1 VTHVIPPFRL
11 CRRRISVA
19 LGALCTAPLSAA
31 PDRKPPYWQSLKADE
46 VNMRVGPGEDYGI
59 RFVYHRRHLP
69 VKILR
74 IKENWRFV
82 EDPDGVRGWMVINF
96 LGNERTASVRG
107 AGLPKCALGA
117 AIRRAAVEDRS
128 GRRGQAGR
136 LREWLV
142 QARYRPPCRI
152 CAAGSALGCRAAVK
166 VEEKMRGCYTL
177 ALP

>member
-1 VTHVIPPFRL
+1 MSFPRFVSAAAA
-11 CRRRISVA
+11 CSVA
-19 LGALCTAPLSAA
+19 LGALCTAPLSDRLSAA

-107 AGLPKCALGA
+107 RGPAEMRSGGSDSAGLLWKIAPGAVGKLGDCGNGWCKLD
-117 AIRRAAVEDRS
+117 IDRHV
-128 GRRGQAGR
+128 GYVRQDRLWGVGQ
-136 LREWLV
+136 
-142 QARYRPPCRI
+142 P
-152 CAAGSALGCRAAVK
+152 
-166 VEEKMRGCYTL
+166 
-177 ALP
+177 

>member
-96 LGNERTASVRG
+96 LGNERTATVRG
-107 AGLPKCALGA
+107 AGLPKCARGA
-117 AIRRAAVEDRS
+117 AIAGCCGRSLRAPWASWAIAGMAGASSISTAMSDMCGRIGFGVS
-128 GRRGQAGR
+128 GSRKG
-136 LREWLV
+136 
-142 QARYRPPCRI
+142 
-152 CAAGSALGCRAAVK
+152 
-166 VEEKMRGCYTL
+166 
-177 ALP
+177 